1 MQGRVSKSLKRE
13 SSPARTGGRSP
24 CVLTRTWGKHLHL
37 PRGCFR
43 LASNGEG
50 RAPTLI
56 EVGRMRSESDKTNTR
71 MKTRRG
77 VVRRADSEGTRR
89 SPSWGEDSFLSP
101 NKSRPEPAPSTAQW
115 RGTGG
120 TKEQGVRSPSG
131 NSPRRMPSGAPALGA
146 DAPQTIR
153 PSTEYLV
160 FLAEPL
166 SAHSPSSR
174 AKLATGHA
182 FKKVLSPPTLKV

>member
-1 MQGRVSKSLKRE
+1 MCTHTDLGQAFAIRLGLFPLGASMRLDELLPGRRHGTE
-13 SSPARTGGRSP
+13 STPP
-24 CVLTRTWGKHLHL
+24 
-37 PRGCFR
+37 
-43 LASNGEG
+43 
-50 RAPTLI
+50 PTL
-56 EVGRMRSESDKTNTR
+56 
-71 MKTRRG
+71 MKTRKG

-89 SPSWGEDSFLSP
+89 SPSWGKDSFLPP
-101 NKSRPEPAPSTAQW
+101 NKSRPEPAPSTAHW